1 MNNPALSPLLR
12 IAETARR
19 LGAIALWFATLF
31 GRILP
36 GAAMRR
42 EEAEFW
48 NYVERTMTQVA
59 ALLEREAAGKI
70 ATPPKMRARRPHP
83 DSARTLI
90 AARAPRTPR
99 ATAPDT
105 PPPRALTAS
114 RALRSPELNPPPPGE
129 ARKFQKSRLA
139 IPGDARP
146 NCSVLPITSCNL
158 LPLNE

>member
-36 GAAMRR
+36 GAAQRR

-70 ATPPKMRARRPHP
+70 ATPPKMRARRPQP
-83 DSARTLI
+83 NSARTTI

-99 ATAPDT
+99 AASPGM
-105 PPPRALTAS
+105 PLPRRPRAPSPL
-114 RALRSPELNPPPPGE
+114 RAPSDPPN
-129 ARKFQKSRLA
+129 STRLHPA
-139 IPGDARP
+139 KPKNFKNRV
-146 NCSVLPITSCNL
+146 STSQETHAL
-158 LPLNE
+158 IVPFYQ